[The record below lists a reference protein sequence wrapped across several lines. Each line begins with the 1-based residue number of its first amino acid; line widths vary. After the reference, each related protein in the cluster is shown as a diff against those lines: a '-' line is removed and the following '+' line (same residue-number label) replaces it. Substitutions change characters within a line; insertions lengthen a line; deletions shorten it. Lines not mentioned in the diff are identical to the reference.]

1 MINIRAPD
9 RDGHHVNVL
18 SRPAQ
23 AEDDDATTPGDMHP
37 LRWGHAAAAQ
47 SSMHTCLIDSL
58 IPRSLEARF
67 ESEEKGGRRGVRAGE
82 RSLQRLKL
90 RPHGLVLCI
99 VRTVRARPGCGRSH
113 RVRVSASASVAIQSS
128 RLDALLR
135 GTARGTIVASLR
147 RNARGLSATDSPR
160 NALAA
165 KR

>member
-1 MINIRAPD
+1 
-9 RDGHHVNVL
+9 
-18 SRPAQ
+18 
-23 AEDDDATTPGDMHP
+23 MHP

-67 ESEEKGGRRGVRAGE
+67 ESEEKDHRGGRRGVRAGE
-82 RSLQRLKL
+82 RSLQRLEL

-113 RVRVSASASVAIQSS
+113 RVRVSASASVAIESS

-135 GTARGTIVASLR
+135 GTARGTRVASLR
-147 RNARGLSATDSPR
+147 RNARGLVPRTHHGTRWQPRGDNDSVLDR
-160 NALAA
+160 DAVT
-165 KR
+165 